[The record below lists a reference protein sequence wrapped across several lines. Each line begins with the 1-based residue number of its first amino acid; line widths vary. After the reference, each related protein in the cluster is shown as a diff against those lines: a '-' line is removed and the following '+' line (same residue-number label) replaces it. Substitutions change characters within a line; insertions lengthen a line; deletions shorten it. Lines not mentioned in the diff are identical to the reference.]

1 MTSLFSL
8 SNTVAWCLTLLKI
21 RDAALG
27 VKDEADRLLDGFRSV
42 EGSLSGLED
51 KLQGST
57 DLLENLQKNLVEV
70 RKRGRERGR

>member
-1 MTSLFSL
+1 MTSPFSL
-8 SNTVAWCLTLLKI
+8 SNTFAWCLTLLKI
-21 RDAALG
+21 RDASLG

-51 KLQGST
+51 KLQGSR